1 MKLVVVLAVLVCGSI
16 ITVSVQA
23 SKSRATVN
31 EGTVEVKD
39 AIAKST
45 STSVGMDNNG
55 HSVLQDVHSNQQ
67 VSVRGFGDPFATQ
80 TKVDPIT
87 DRQLHCMNIG
97 EVAELFH
104 DAVSR
109 TGASITFVDE
119 NGIESEVVP
128 VNGHF
133 VDHGRTLQFG
143 TGEDGITMIMDSNA
157 CNTGVLP
164 TDVQDDSQVESEE
177 SEAGGGAL
185 SEGEED
191 SDTDGVF
198 KRGLREP
205 SSALALVPVSP
216 SRKEVLDHHRN
227 EFAMAKDDVRN
238 GRRVQ
243 TTSTVPVC
251 SNCAS
256 ESDFEL
262 RTDLIEA
269 RACPMGRELTENE
282 CQEATGELNLDG
294 VWNKDGAENLP
305 CGCFLWQYPSHTK
318 VLYRNV
324 QAGCGA
330 GWVQNLG
337 MICKKVRHNFT
348 VLSLPHLDYTMQ
360 RFSHC
365 LVVITSSLH
374 DVILSIYIRMNPVQS

>member
-1 MKLVVVLAVLVCGSI
+1 MANADGTINPEAALENVRRYRKLMKLVVVLAVLVCGSI
-16 ITVSVQA
+16 ITVLVQA

-177 SEAGGGAL
+177 SEAGDGAL

-216 SRKEVLDHHRN
+216 SRKEVLDRHRN

-243 TTSTVPVC
+243 TSTTVPVC
-251 SNCAS
+251 SGSNCAS
-256 ESDFEL
+256 GFDEVS
-262 RTDLIEA
+262 TI
-269 RACPMGRELTENE
+269 LT
-282 CQEATGELNLDG
+282 
-294 VWNKDGAENLP
+294 
-305 CGCFLWQYPSHTK
+305 YPK
-318 VLYRNV
+318 YFP
-324 QAGCGA
+324 
-330 GWVQNLG
+330 
-337 MICKKVRHNFT
+337 K
-348 VLSLPHLDYTMQ
+348 
-360 RFSHC
+360 
-365 LVVITSSLH
+365 
-374 DVILSIYIRMNPVQS
+374 IY

>member
-1 MKLVVVLAVLVCGSI
+1 MANADGTINPEAALENVRRSRRLMKLVVGLAVLVCGSI

-133 VDHGRTLQFG
+133 VDHGRTLHFG

-164 TDVQDDSQVESEE
+164 T
-177 SEAGGGAL
+177 
-185 SEGEED
+185 
-191 SDTDGVF
+191 
-198 KRGLREP
+198 
-205 SSALALVPVSP
+205 
-216 SRKEVLDHHRN
+216 
-227 EFAMAKDDVRN
+227 
-238 GRRVQ
+238 
-243 TTSTVPVC
+243 
-251 SNCAS
+251 
-256 ESDFEL
+256 
-262 RTDLIEA
+262 
-269 RACPMGRELTENE
+269 
-282 CQEATGELNLDG
+282 
-294 VWNKDGAENLP
+294 
-305 CGCFLWQYPSHTK
+305 
-318 VLYRNV
+318 
-324 QAGCGA
+324 
-330 GWVQNLG
+330 
-337 MICKKVRHNFT
+337 
-348 VLSLPHLDYTMQ
+348 
-360 RFSHC
+360 
-365 LVVITSSLH
+365 
-374 DVILSIYIRMNPVQS
+374 